1 MYAVDSVL
9 HVFVFTT
16 PLSKR
21 RQTLLLC
28 FYDRKYELK
37 IKVPIVQ
44 HVFVLL
50 LSRLEQLVENR
61 GSEMEDR
68 DRGSGIG
75 DRGSKVRAHSDRRTF
90 FVMADTLPSGENG
103 SVVPYSLF
111 TPGSTQSLAE

>member
-1 MYAVDSVL
+1 MYAVGSVL
-9 HVFVFTT
+9 RVFFLTT

-37 IKVPIVQ
+37 IIVHIVQ
-44 HVFVLL
+44 HVRVLL
-50 LSRLEQLVENR
+50 LSRLKTVGIGDR
-61 GSEMEDR
+61 GWRIGDG
-68 DRGSGIG
+68 GSGIG

-103 SVVPYSLF
+103 SVVTYS
-111 TPGSTQSLAE
+111 